1 MFVWSWVAG
10 AVASCTVPLQSAA
23 AGSRCKV
30 PLQSAAGQSAV
41 SAWKSCGGAV
51 SGYDWSRSFAI
62 WGLCWHIFLGGEQ
75 HFLDVFTCIRPTTI
89 LTNSQFSFRCFN
101 SHRLSCS
108 CSSSS
113 RGSLFFGVV
122 QIDPKRLY
130 NQKIAARSSRFRPIG
145 SKCKPPNQ
153 K

>member
-30 PLQSAAGQSAV
+30 PLQGAAGQSAV

-62 WGLCWHIFLGGEQ
+62 WGLCWHILFFGGEQ

-101 SHRLSCS
+101 SHRLDIHKS
-108 CSSSS
+108 
-113 RGSLFFGVV
+113 V
-122 QIDPKRLY
+122 
-130 NQKIAARSSRFRPIG
+130 
-145 SKCKPPNQ
+145 
-153 K
+153 